1 MRKLD
6 GKIALVAW
14 ASKGIGAR
22 IALSL
27 AKEGAAGGDHRTLA
41 VARQSKGRIICPGP
55 HCHPGGH
62 QEGQS
67 AKF

>member
-1 MRKLD
+1 MRELD

-41 VARQSKGRIICPGP
+41 VEPRRASRRSVGEVLTRLGVDKEKP
-55 HCHPGGH
+55 
-62 QEGQS
+62 
-67 AKF
+67 